1 MPISFDDLAAH
12 LHPSYQCLERR
23 QRHRAARYL
32 FASPPERLVQL
43 GGVNAVQ
50 PDELIGHDD
59 SVAVDNFG
67 AAGQAVGTPPERQNG
82 DETPDHSATARCQ
95 ISGRAYVGWGYRFVC
110 FGASG
115 RTDACMKAS
124 APRRSTQSVRRTG
137 EGDPLKFEV
146 GVRSG
151 SRERRHHLTMAR
163 KTLPWLAAGSRAGT
177 LSRGGLSVFARPG
190 A

>member
-32 FASPPERLVQL
+32 FASPPERLVQF

-50 PDELIGHDD
+50 PDELIGHND

-67 AAGQAVGTPPERQNG
+67 AAGQALGTPPERQNG
-82 DETPDHSATARCQ
+82 DETPEND
-95 ISGRAYVGWGYRFVC
+95 YVGRGYRFVC
-110 FGASG
+110 FGASR

-146 GVRSG
+146 VVRSG
-151 SRERRHHLTMAR
+151 SREPRHHLTMAR
-163 KTLPWLAAGSRAGT
+163 KTLPWAAGRKPRRDA
-177 LSRGGLSVFARPG
+177 V
-190 A
+190 